1 MRKPAGEHRPVDGG
15 DDRRAHLARLA
26 NTALVLKLL
35 EIDRAEPLG
44 LFEVDA
50 GAKCRVGTG
59 EYHRPHRRVVVS
71 LA

>member
-1 MRKPAGEHRPVDGG
+1 M
-15 DDRRAHLARLA
+15 
-26 NTALVLKLL
+26 NTAPLMAPMIGVRISPVWRIQLWVLELL
-35 EIDRAEPLG
+35 EVGRAEPLS